1 MSTKR
6 SVQQRRRA
14 RRRAALVMVPTVAGV
29 FVAGTA
35 FAYWT
40 TSGAG
45 TGTSSAGTS
54 APVTVT
60 GVGATGLVPGGT
72 AQSISFTINNSQP
85 TAQYIS
91 SVAISIASITKKAN
105 AVGDCVAGDFELT
118 QPNSINSDIASGS
131 RNFDASQG
139 AKIRM
144 INSNYNQDGCK
155 EATVNLNFTAA

>member
-1 MSTKR
+1 
-6 SVQQRRRA
+6 
-14 RRRAALVMVPTVAGV
+14 MVPTVAGV

-40 TSGAG
+40 TSGDGSVANA
-45 TGTSSAGTS
+45 AGTS

-72 AQSISFTINNSQP
+72 AQSIPFTINNSQP

-91 SVAISIASITKKAN
+91 EVTISIGTIVKKSG
-105 AVGDCVAGDFELT
+105 AVGDCVAADFTLT
-118 QPNSINSDIASGS
+118 QPNAINFDIPSGGKS
-131 RNFDASQG
+131 YDASQG

-144 INSNYNQDGCK
+144 VNSNYNQDGCK
-155 EATVNLNFTAA
+155 EATINLNFTAA